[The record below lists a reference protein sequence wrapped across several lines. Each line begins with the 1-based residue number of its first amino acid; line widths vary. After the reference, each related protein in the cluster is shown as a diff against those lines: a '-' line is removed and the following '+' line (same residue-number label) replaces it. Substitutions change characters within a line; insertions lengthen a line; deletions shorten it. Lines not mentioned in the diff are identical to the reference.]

1 MNFARKRLAMNH
13 KMNELLEDTE
23 WKQEELKICCDKC
36 GQHLLIY
43 DNTANCRGVFV
54 KCKRCGKEVEIKI

>member
-1 MNFARKRLAMNH
+1 MMKNIKPIQDAFRIPLERKWY
-13 KMNELLEDTE
+13 D
-23 WKQEELKICCDKC
+23 CDKC

-43 DNTANCRGVFV
+43 EDTAKCSGVFV

>member
-1 MNFARKRLAMNH
+1 MKKDDTKITIPIPTERKWFDC
-13 KMNELLEDTE
+13 E
-23 WKQEELKICCDKC
+23 C

-43 DNTANCRGVFV
+43 DDTAKSRGVFI

>member
-1 MNFARKRLAMNH
+1 MIKDVENVLQIP
-13 KMNELLEDTE
+13 TE
-23 WKQEELKICCDKC
+23 RNWYDCDKC

-54 KCKRCGKEVEIKI
+54 KCKRFGKEVEIKI

>member
-1 MNFARKRLAMNH
+1 MNDIGRALRIPTKRKWYNC
-13 KMNELLEDTE
+13 E
-23 WKQEELKICCDKC
+23 KC

-43 DNTANCRGVFV
+43 EDTAKCRGVFV

>member
-1 MNFARKRLAMNH
+1 MMKNIKSIQDAFRLPLERKWY
-13 KMNELLEDTE
+13 D
-23 WKQEELKICCDKC
+23 CDKC

-43 DNTANCRGVFV
+43 EDTAKCSGVFV